1 MDDPAVVVS
10 VRFPDGTLV
19 EDLSWTTVSVDV
31 LRSATPW
38 RTFRWHRGQKHY
50 SGSYWSATM
59 RGHVIY
65 ESRLELTRLLY
76 ADFDPLVHG
85 IVAQPLL
92 MKTMAGA
99 KVRSHIPDY
108 LLITGQGPVVVDVK
122 PHRQLTRPEVA
133 IAFEWTRRAV
143 EARGWRYEIWS
154 EPPEAELEN
163 IRFLAGYRR
172 DWLFRPELLD
182 ELCLADLDGLPLDAA
197 VQQLPHWPKPC
208 VHAAVHHLL
217 WAHDLQTDLSEPL
230 IPSRLLRRAA

>member
-10 VRFPDGTLV
+10 VRFLDGKLV
-19 EDLSWTTVSVDV
+19 EDLPWTTVSVGV

-65 ESRLELTRLLY
+65 ESRLELTRLLH
-76 ADFDPLVHG
+76 ADFDPLVQG

-108 LLITGQGPVVVDVK
+108 LLITAQGPVVVDVK

-133 IAFEWTRRAV
+133 ITFEWTRRAV
-143 EARGWRYEIWS
+143 EARGWRYEVWS

-182 ELCLADLDGLPLDAA
+182 ELRLADLDGLPLDAA
-197 VQQLPHWPKPC
+197 IQQLPHWPKPC

-217 WAHDLQTDLSEPL
+217 WAHDLRADLSEPL